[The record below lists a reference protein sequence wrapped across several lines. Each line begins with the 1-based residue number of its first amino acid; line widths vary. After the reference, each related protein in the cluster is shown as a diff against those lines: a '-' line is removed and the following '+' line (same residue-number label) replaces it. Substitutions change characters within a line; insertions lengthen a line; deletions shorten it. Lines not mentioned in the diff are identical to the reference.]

1 MDRIICP
8 ISTRAT
14 VPYGLPHAPRIPVCS
29 LWWTPHVFSHY
40 IPVRVRARARNHS
53 PIGTSAW
60 QHLIYPQ
67 NVERVY
73 TDTQVEG
80 IFAGH
85 LCDILVRTDTCGLQ
99 CFGRQLLVF
108 VWYKVAAERE
118 FIDRCTFSAKVKNTD
133 LRYVRTNCLVTYRD
147 SKSRTYLW
155 VWHTTIV
162 PWLWI
167 GLIFTIA
174 IATSRAASHC
184 YGVSVSMSV
193 CIRVKTEPS
202 IEKHDGKQVHIS
214 STESLE
220 GKRDWYWHFE
230 YMRVY
235 VGRGVDDVGVVG
247 PPFWM
252 SFVGGLERRWVS
264 HLLSNKL
271 NLWLTC
277 DSHT

>member
-1 MDRIICP
+1 MEGVD
-8 ISTRAT
+8 
-14 VPYGLPHAPRIPVCS
+14 
-29 LWWTPHVFSHY
+29 
-40 IPVRVRARARNHS
+40 
-53 PIGTSAW
+53 
-60 QHLIYPQ
+60 
-67 NVERVY
+67 
-73 TDTQVEG
+73 TDPQVEG
-80 IFAGH
+80 ILARSLG
-85 LCDILVRTDTCGLQ
+85 DILVGANTGGLE
-99 CFGRQLLVF
+99 GLARELLILVGN
-108 VWYKVAAERE
+108 KVAAERE

-174 IATSRAASHC
+174 IATSRASSHC
-184 YGVSVSMSV
+184 YGVSVSVCV
-193 CIRVKTEPS
+193 CIQVKTEPS